1 MIRIEHLSAGYGKH
15 MILNDLTLTIP
26 DHSITAVIGPNG
38 SGKSTLLK
46 SFFQLAD
53 ITSGEMYLN
62 KESIS
67 SMRPKQLAQKICYL
81 SQHHSLPSITVERLI
96 LHGRF
101 PHLGYPRSYT
111 NEDYEI
117 CEKSMAQAG
126 ILHLRNKNVSALS
139 GGEQQKVFLAMA
151 YSGQAD
157 ILLFDEPTTYLDIS
171 CQIELLR
178 TMSELRKDGKT
189 ILTVLHDMNYA
200 LKIAD
205 QLVVMNQGQIV
216 ACGTPDEIYHSHIID
231 EVFGIS
237 IQKIVD
243 QNGNSHY
250 VTDL

>member
-1 MIRIEHLSAGYGKH
+1 MITRKEYLGQLNTWRDKNIIKVTLLSLA
-15 MILNDLTLTIP
+15 LTLLVVAGDLP
-26 DHSITAVIGPNG
+26 RVF
-38 SGKSTLLK
+38 L
-46 SFFQLAD
+46 
-53 ITSGEMYLN
+53 
-62 KESIS
+62 IS
-67 SMRPKQLAQKICYL
+67 SSAKTA
-81 SQHHSLPSITVERLI
+81 
-96 LHGRF
+96 
-101 PHLGYPRSYT
+101 
-111 NEDYEI
+111 
-117 CEKSMAQAG
+117 
-126 ILHLRNKNVSALS
+126 SALARS
-139 GGEQQKVFLAMA
+139 KQKVFLAMA